1 MRLRHARKAG
11 VQFSTLPLN
20 CYGLDFTDERTMP
33 LDFHLSYALDS
44 EHVAVE
50 SYAVPV
56 TWESD
61 AIETT
66 TRFKTR
72 VPRFLTTLDSAKE

>member
-1 MRLRHARKAG
+1 
-11 VQFSTLPLN
+11 
-20 CYGLDFTDERTMP
+20 MP
-33 LDFHLSYALDS
+33 LDLHLSYALDS